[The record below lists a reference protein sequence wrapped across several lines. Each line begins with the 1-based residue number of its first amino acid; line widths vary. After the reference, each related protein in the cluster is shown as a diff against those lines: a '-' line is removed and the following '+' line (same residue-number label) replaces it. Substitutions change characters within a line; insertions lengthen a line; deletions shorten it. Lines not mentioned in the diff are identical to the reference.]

1 MKIPESASITLVSV
15 GKLGREA
22 DAHCEAL
29 AKELGIRLVVIP
41 DFPDTDPKVAVRK
54 ESDAILEKI
63 QNKSRVF
70 LMDPSGRDTPDA
82 MRLSQGENVIV
93 IGGSNGVD
101 SRVAELSYQRI
112 SLGKLTY
119 PHKLA
124 KMAVIEMIYG
134 FSRDAES

>member
-41 DFPDTDPKVAVRK
+41 DVPDADPKVAIRK
-54 ESDAILEKI
+54 ESDAILGKI
-63 QNKSRVF
+63 QNRGRVF

-82 MRLSQGENVIV
+82 MRLSPGENIIV

-101 SRVAELSYQRI
+101 SRVADLSYQRVC
-112 SLGKLTY
+112 LGKLTY

-124 KMAVIEMIYG
+124 KLIVLQMISS
-134 FSRDAES
+134 FS

>member
-29 AKELGIRLVVIP
+29 AKELGIRLVTIP

-54 ESDAILEKI
+54 ESDAIIEKI
-63 QNKSRVF
+63 ENKGRIF
-70 LMDPSGRDTPDA
+70 LMDPSGHDTPDM
-82 MRLSQGENVIV
+82 MRLSHGENIIV

-101 SRVAELSYQRI
+101 ARVAELSYQRV

-124 KMAVIEMIYG
+124 KLVVMQMISS
-134 FSRDAES
+134 FL